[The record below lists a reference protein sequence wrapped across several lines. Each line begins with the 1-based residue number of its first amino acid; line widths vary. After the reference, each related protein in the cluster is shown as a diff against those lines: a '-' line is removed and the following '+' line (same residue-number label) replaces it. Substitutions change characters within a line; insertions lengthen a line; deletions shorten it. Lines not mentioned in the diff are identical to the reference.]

1 MTHLRHRPRARAIAL
16 RADEARQ
23 ALIRRAF
30 LAVAG
35 GLVVAAGLA
44 AALHGVGS

>member
-1 MTHLRHRPRARAIAL
+1 MTQMRHRPRARAIAI
-16 RADEARQ
+16 RAEDVRQ

-35 GLVVAAGLA
+35 ALAVAAGLA
-44 AALHGVGS
+44 ALHGVGG